1 MGIGQGDVGKLL
13 KMKENDPVT
22 SRLPYLL
29 VLRTEVAWVQ
39 SLSDY
44 PEHESQSMRRAND
57 FSYGKVE

>member
-22 SRLPYLL
+22 SRLPDLPI

-44 PEHESQSMRRAND
+44 PEH
-57 FSYGKVE
+57 

>member
-1 MGIGQGDVGKLL
+1 
-13 KMKENDPVT
+13 MKENDPVT

-57 FSYGKVE
+57 FSNAKVE